1 MVSINIPFMS
11 TPLAA
16 AERRKLLDRIHAI
29 PITNG
34 LKFSIEEM
42 TRGACALSMDRD
54 RAFDGIFET
63 IHGGLLMTLAD
74 SAAAFAILTVKGSD
88 TKMATTEMSSRFLA
102 PARDRVTA
110 RATVMKAGKRV
121 CYCEA
126 RITDASGAFVAHA
139 TVTYM
144 ILG

>member
-1 MVSINIPFMS
+1 MNA
-11 TPLAA
+11 TLTA
-16 AERRKLLDRIHAI
+16 AERRRIVDRIRAI

-34 LKFSIEEM
+34 LKFSIDEM
-42 TRGACALSMDRD
+42 TRGACSLSMDRD

-74 SAAAFAILTVKGSD
+74 SAAAFAILTLAGAD
-88 TKMATTEMSSRFLA
+88 ARMATTEMSIRFLA

-110 RATVMKAGKRV
+110 RAKVLKAGKRMAF
-121 CYCEA
+121 CEA
-126 RITDASGAFVAHA
+126 QVVDAAGTLVAHA

-144 ILG
+144 IV

>member
-1 MVSINIPFMS
+1 MS

-16 AERRKLLDRIHAI
+16 AERRKILDRIQAI

-34 LKFSIEEM
+34 LKFSIDEM
-42 TRGACALSMDRD
+42 TRGACSLSMDRD

-74 SAAAFAILTVKGSD
+74 SAAAFAILTVTGAD
-88 TKMATTEMSSRFLA
+88 AKMATTEMSIRFLA

-110 RATVMKAGKRV
+110 RAKILKAGKRMAF
-121 CYCEA
+121 CEA
-126 RITDASGAFVAHA
+126 EIKDAGGTLVAHA

-144 ILG
+144 ILGSKS

>member
-1 MVSINIPFMS
+1 MDS
-11 TPLAA
+11 PLTKD
-16 AERRKLLDRIHAI
+16 ERRKILDRIKAI

-54 RAFDGIFET
+54 KAFDGIFET

-74 SAAAFAILTVKGSD
+74 SAAAFAILTLSGAD
-88 TKMATTEMSSRFLA
+88 ARMATTEMSIRFLA

-110 RATVMKAGKRV
+110 RAEVLKFGKRIAF
-121 CYCEA
+121 CEA
-126 RITDASGAFVAHA
+126 RVEDSGGALVAHA

-144 ILG
+144 ILK

>member
-1 MVSINIPFMS
+1 MNQN
-11 TPLAA
+11 LDGD
-16 AERRKLLDRIHAI
+16 ERKEILDRIHSI

-34 LKFSIEEM
+34 LKFSIDDM
-42 TRGACALSMDRD
+42 APGSCSLSMDRD
-54 RAFDGIFET
+54 RAFDGIFDT

-74 SAAAFAILTVKGSD
+74 SAAAFAILTIKGAD
-88 TKMATTEMSSRFLA
+88 TKMATTEMSIRFLA

-110 RATVMKAGKRV
+110 RATVMKAGRRV

-126 RITDASGAFVAHA
+126 RITDAAGALVAHA

-144 ILG
+144 LV

>member
-1 MVSINIPFMS
+1 MDS
-11 TPLAA
+11 PLTKD
-16 AERRKLLDRIHAI
+16 ERRKILDRIKAI

-54 RAFDGIFET
+54 KAFDGIFET

-74 SAAAFAILTVKGSD
+74 SAAAFAILTLSGAD
-88 TKMATTEMSSRFLA
+88 ARMATTEMSIRFLA

-110 RATVMKAGKRV
+110 RAKVLKCGKRIAF
-121 CYCEA
+121 CEA
-126 RITDASGAFVAHA
+126 RVEDSGGALVAHA

-144 ILG
+144 ILK

>member
-1 MVSINIPFMS
+1 MMASRNPGLS
-11 TPLAA
+11 ADD
-16 AERRKLLDRIHAI
+16 RRAILSRIKAI

-34 LKFSIEEM
+34 LKFSVDSME
-42 TRGACALSMDRD
+42 RGACALSMDRD

-74 SAAAFAILTVKGSD
+74 SAAAFAILTVKGAG
-88 TKMATTEMSSRFLA
+88 TKMATTEMSIRFLA

-110 RATVMKAGKRV
+110 RATILKAGKRI

-126 RITDASGAFVAHA
+126 TITDAKGTPVAHS

-144 ILG
+144 ILS

>member
-1 MVSINIPFMS
+1 MD
-11 TPLAA
+11 TPLA
-16 AERRKLLDRIHAI
+16 EVDRRRILDRIRAI

-34 LKFSIEEM
+34 LKFSIDGME
-42 TRGACALSMDRD
+42 RGACALSMDRD

-74 SAAAFAILTVKGSD
+74 SAAAFAILTIAGAD
-88 TKMATTEMSSRFLA
+88 AKMATTEMSIRFLA
-102 PARDRVTA
+102 PARDRAIA
-110 RATVMKAGKRV
+110 RAKVLKCGKRMAF
-121 CYCEA
+121 CEA
-126 RITDASGAFVAHA
+126 RIEDATEALLAHA

>member
-1 MVSINIPFMS
+1 MDS
-11 TPLAA
+11 PLSAD
-16 AERRKLLDRIHAI
+16 ERRRILDRIQAI

-34 LKFSIEEM
+34 LKFSIDEM

-54 RAFDGIFET
+54 RAFDGIFDT

-74 SAAAFAILTVKGSD
+74 SAAAFAILTRTGAD
-88 TKMATTEMSSRFLA
+88 ARMATTEMSIRFLA

-110 RATVMKAGKRV
+110 RATVLKQGKRMAF
-121 CYCEA
+121 CEA
-126 RITDASGAFVAHA
+126 RIVDAGGTLVAHA
-139 TVTYM
+139 TITYM

>member
-1 MVSINIPFMS
+1 MDS
-11 TPLAA
+11 PLSAE
-16 AERRKLLDRIHAI
+16 ERRQILDRIQAI

-34 LKFSIEEM
+34 LKFTVDEM

-54 RAFDGIFET
+54 RGFDGIFDT

-74 SAAAFAILTVKGSD
+74 SAAAFAILTRTGAAAR
-88 TKMATTEMSSRFLA
+88 MATTEMSIRFLA

-110 RATVMKAGKRV
+110 RATVLKSGKRMAF
-121 CYCEA
+121 CEA
-126 RITDASGAFVAHA
+126 RIADAGGTLVAHA
-139 TVTYM
+139 TITYM

>member
-1 MVSINIPFMS
+1 MDAPI
-11 TPLAA
+11 ADD
-16 AERRKLLDRIHAI
+16 ERRRILARIQAI

-34 LKFSIEEM
+34 LKFSIDEM
-42 TRGACALSMDRD
+42 TRGACSLSMDRD
-54 RAFDGIFET
+54 RAFDGIFDT

-74 SAAAFAILTVKGSD
+74 SAAAFAILTATGPD
-88 TKMATTEMSSRFLA
+88 TKMATTEMSIRFLA

-110 RATVMKAGKRV
+110 RATILKAGKRV

-126 RITDASGAFVAHA
+126 RITDAKGTLVAHA

-144 ILG
+144 IL